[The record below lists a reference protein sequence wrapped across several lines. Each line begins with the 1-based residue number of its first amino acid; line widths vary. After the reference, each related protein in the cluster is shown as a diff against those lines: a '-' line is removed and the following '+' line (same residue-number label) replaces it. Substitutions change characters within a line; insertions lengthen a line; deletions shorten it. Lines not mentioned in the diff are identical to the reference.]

1 MEAADMASS
10 YNKLWKILIDKNMTK
25 TKLRNEAKIS
35 VMDDIM
41 EIIPDNN
48 NSEKEGMWALWVVI
62 LIF

>member
-48 NSEKEGMWALWVVI
+48 NSEKEGM
-62 LIF
+62 